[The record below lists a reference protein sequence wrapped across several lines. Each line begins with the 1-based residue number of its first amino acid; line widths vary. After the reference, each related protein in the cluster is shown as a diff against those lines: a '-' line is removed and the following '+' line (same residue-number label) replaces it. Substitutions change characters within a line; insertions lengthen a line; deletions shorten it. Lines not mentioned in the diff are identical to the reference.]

1 MRFLS
6 KQVQVKWYLT
16 LKRIFGM
23 EENARKIKVKCLV
36 IDDHSSCSMIIGA
49 TCFQPTRGYLIYVVS
64 MYEVTAPRW
73 VSQGHLG
80 RSRDLQEILC
90 RESEAKE
97 D

>member
-6 KQVQVKWYLT
+6 KQVQVNGYLT
-16 LKRIFGM
+16 LKRMFGM
-23 EENARKIKVKCLV
+23 KENSRKIKVRCLV
-36 IDDHSSCSMIIGA
+36 IYAHSSCSMIIGA
-49 TCFQPTRGYLIYVVS
+49 TYFQPTRGYLIYVVS
-64 MYEVTAPRW
+64 MYEVTALKW